1 MKKFADIKKVAV
13 AGLILLFSSSV
24 IAEESRPNSVPIY
37 ISGKFGTIVVR
48 PKVKSATELKTKNIV
63 KQKHDFSC
71 GSAAVATLFKYYLN
85 DPVTE
90 EQVIKGLFHFGNKKK
105 IIENRGFSLLD
116 IKKLANALGYK
127 VGGYKT
133 DVEGLVTLGKPAIVT
148 IVIGNYK
155 HFVVFR
161 GVHKNRVFLADPA
174 LGNTIVSVKKFEK
187 MWYKNIALI
196 IEPKGNRKLD
206 KLAIS
211 DEDLVWVRSDAIRNS
226 LFLQQIQSFKSNTE
240 F

>member
-1 MKKFADIKKVAV
+1 MKNISIIKKIAALGVV
-13 AGLILLFSSSV
+13 GLLFSSLV
-24 IAEESRPNSVPIY
+24 ADEKKPNSVPMY
-37 ISGKFGTIVVR
+37 INGKFGTIVIR
-48 PKVKSATELKTKNIV
+48 PKIKSAMELKTKNIV

-71 GSAAVATLFKYYLN
+71 GSAAVATLFRYYLN

-90 EQVIKGLFHFGNKKK
+90 KQVIKGLFHFGNKKK

-133 DVEGLVTLGKPAIVT
+133 DVEGLLTLGKPAIVT
-148 IVIGNYK
+148 IFIGKYK

-161 GVHKNRVFLADPA
+161 GVHKNRVYLADPA

-187 MWYKNIALI
+187 MWYKKIALI
-196 IEPKGNRKLD
+196 IEPKGDKRSD
-206 KLAIS
+206 KLKIS
-211 DEDLVWVRSDAIRNS
+211 DEDEVWVKSDSLRNS
-226 LFLQQIQSFKSNTE
+226 LFFRQIQSFRSSSE